1 MHRANSRDHCSSS
14 TAASDF
20 GFAGCNARA
29 TRFGALCSKLGTT
42 LYGLTLMLHGCAG
55 GAMAR
60 EPARP
65 APVLQPAGSS
75 GPVVARRGPSPAER
89 QKLPVTIV
97 SPTQTIDVE
106 ELFVS
111 GQTALRQGDYV
122 QAAASFDRVV
132 AHAEPGELL
141 LHAMFQSALAHE
153 AEGDRVG
160 AAQRFDDIG
169 RHFPASALAPEAWLR
184 CMRLQLYTDNW
195 QAAGEIARTYLER
208 YPDSGPRAQ
217 IVADAARAL
226 ALLAASQQ
234 ERAEY
239 FIAQGL
245 AVVDRYGLDRA
256 GRVPRDLAEL
266 YFALGEAR
274 RQRADA
280 AQLDPDVH
288 HFSASL
294 ERRCQLLLDAQSAY
308 SDSMRAYDAHWSTL
322 AGYRVGELY
331 QRLHAELMRIPA
343 PRAASARQQQLFEGA
358 MRLRYTV
365 LLRKASRMLDHTVA
379 LARRTGEDSEWVR
392 RAEQSRNSIARAL
405 VDEQS
410 ALDRLPFSGPDLQ
423 RALDDLAARSTGPG
437 AGIAPRAPQVGPARD

>member
-1 MHRANSRDHCSSS
+1 
-14 TAASDF
+14 
-20 GFAGCNARA
+20 
-29 TRFGALCSKLGTT
+29 
-42 LYGLTLMLHGCAG
+42 MLHGCAG
-55 GAMAR
+55 RAVAR

-65 APVLQPAGSS
+65 ASALQPAGSS
-75 GPVVARRGPSPAER
+75 GPAVAPVGPSPAARE
-89 QKLPVTIV
+89 QLPVTIV
-97 SPTQTIDVE
+97 SPTQAIDVE
-106 ELFVS
+106 ELFVA
-111 GQTALRQGDYV
+111 GQTALRQGDY
-122 QAAASFDRVV
+122 ARAASSFDLIV
-132 AHAEPGELL
+132 AQAEPGELR

-153 AEGDRVG
+153 AEGDRAG

-169 RHFPASALAPEAWLR
+169 RRFPESALAPEAWLR

-208 YPDSGPRAQ
+208 YPDAGPRAQ

-226 ALLAASQQ
+226 ALLAVSQQ

-239 FIAQGL
+239 FIAKGL

-256 GRVPRDLAEL
+256 GRVPGDLAEL

-280 AQLDPDVH
+280 AQLDPDVR

-308 SDSMRAYDAHWSTL
+308 SDSMRAYDAHWSTM

-331 QRLHAELMRIPA
+331 QRLHAELMGIPA
-343 PRAASARQQQLFEGA
+343 PRAATPRQQQLFEGA

-365 LLRKASRMLDHTVA
+365 LLRKASKMLDHTLA
-379 LARRTGEDSEWVR
+379 MARRTGEESEWVR
-392 RAEQSRNSIARAL
+392 RAEESRSSIAQTL
-405 VDEQS
+405 LEEQT
-410 ALDRLPFSGPDLQ
+410 ALDKLPFSSPDLQ
-423 RALDDLAARSTGPG
+423 RALDDLAARS
-437 AGIAPRAPQVGPARD
+437 ADPRADAAPETPRASPAR